1 LTSAPIHGTDLPLQL
16 TAGHLQ
22 HVWPR
27 YFFRFFDAPVTD
39 AAEVDIVFP
48 DLHPSPAMFVERD
61 FDYTLVVE
69 GASDPT
75 AAKVV
80 VKKSK
85 RVLK

>member
-1 LTSAPIHGTDLPLQL
+1 
-16 TAGHLQ
+16 
-22 HVWPR
+22 
-27 YFFRFFDAPVTD
+27 
-39 AAEVDIVFP
+39 
-48 DLHPSPAMFVERD
+48 MFVERD